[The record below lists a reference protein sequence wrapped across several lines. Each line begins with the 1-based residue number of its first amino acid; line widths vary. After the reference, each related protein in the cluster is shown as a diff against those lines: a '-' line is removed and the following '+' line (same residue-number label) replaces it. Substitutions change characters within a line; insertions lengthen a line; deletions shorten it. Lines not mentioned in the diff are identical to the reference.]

1 MIPKP
6 GTAIGDAIKTGIA
19 SFIKKQRKHK
29 VIILLTDGEDH
40 EADPLIAA
48 KEAKA
53 QGVIIYTIGIG
64 SKKGEPIPI
73 MDNDGEL
80 KGYKKDRQGEVVL
93 SRLDDTVLQKIAL
106 LTGGKYYNA
115 TASDFEL
122 DRIYDEINRMEKK
135 DLSSRLF
142 TQYEDRFQYF
152 LGIALILL
160 CIEFSIGDR
169 KRR

>member
-1 MIPKP
+1 MN
-6 GTAIGDAIKTGIA
+6 
-19 SFIKKQRKHK
+19 
-29 VIILLTDGEDH
+29 
-40 EADPLIAA
+40 
-48 KEAKA
+48 
-53 QGVIIYTIGIG
+53 
-64 SKKGEPIPI
+64 
-73 MDNDGEL
+73 NDGDL